1 MEMLG
6 RVLYGVRELAA
17 IQAKYLQQR
26 NLQEC
31 VLRLNVLNVLH
42 VAAGEA
48 QSLEGVQALGRMTIV
63 SYSVWKIFYG

>member
-31 VLRLNVLNVLH
+31 VLRLNVLH